1 MTVKQAY
8 EATLI
13 ELDKQSAPAVTLE
26 SFNYLINSIMQ
37 VLTLISREL
46 MTLEY

>member
-26 SFNYLINSIMQ
+26 SFNYFINKAICK
-37 VLTLISREL
+37 
-46 MTLEY
+46 